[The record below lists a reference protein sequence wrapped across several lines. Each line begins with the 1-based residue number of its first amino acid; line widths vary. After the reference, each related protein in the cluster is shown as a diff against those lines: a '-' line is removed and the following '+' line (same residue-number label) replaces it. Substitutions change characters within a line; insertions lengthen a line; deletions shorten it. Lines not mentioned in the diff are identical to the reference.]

1 MTRQELIQ
9 QIKEKQSFL
18 CVGLD
23 TDVSKMPQSL
33 IEQMKKEYGESE
45 WLFPAIW
52 EFNAR
57 IIDATAPYC
66 VAYKPNL
73 AFYEAYGID
82 GMMAFEGTIEYLKE
96 NYPNHFIIA
105 DAKRGD
111 IGNTS
116 KMYAKTFFEGYD
128 VDALTVAPYMGE
140 DSVTPFLGYDGK
152 WVILLA
158 LTSNKGSQDF
168 QLTALHTPIIGR
180 WGSGNFKGERLF
192 ERVLTTSQQ
201 WGNEDNMMYV
211 VGATQGQL
219 FERIRDLVPHHFLLV
234 PGVGAQGGS
243 LQEVCKYGMTKDCGL
258 LVNSSRGIIYA
269 SNGEDFAEVA
279 GQKAK
284 ELQQEMAIELAKI
297 N

>member
-1 MTRQELIQ
+1 MNRKELIK
-9 QIKEKQSFL
+9 QIKQKQSFL

-23 TDVSKMPQSL
+23 TDPKKMPQCVFDL
-33 IEQMKKEYGESE
+33 HDPV
-45 WLFPAIW
+45 F
-52 EFNAR
+52 EFNKA

-73 AFYEAYGID
+73 AFYEAYGLK
-82 GMMAFEGTIEYLKE
+82 GMESFVKTIQYLKE
-96 NYPNHFIIA
+96 HHPHHLIIA

-116 KMYAKTFFEGYD
+116 QMYARTFFEEYD

-140 DSVTPFLGYDGK
+140 DSVTPFLQYEGK

-168 QLTALHTPIIGR
+168 QLLKTSS
-180 WGSGNFKGERLF
+180 SGEEPEQRLF
-192 ERVLTTSQQ
+192 EQVILKSQE
-201 WGNEDNMMYV
+201 WGTPDNMMYV
-211 VGATQGQL
+211 VGATQGRM
-219 FERIRDLVPHHFLLV
+219 FEDIRRVAPDHFLLV

-243 LQEVCKYGMTKDCGL
+243 LEEVCKYGMNSDCGL

-269 SNGEDFAEVA
+269 CNDDHYAEIA
-279 GQKAK
+279 GNKAR
-284 ELQQEMAIELAKI
+284 ELQQQMAEMLSLRFEV
-297 N
+297 

>member
-1 MTRQELIQ
+1 MNREELIE
-9 QIKEKQSFL
+9 QIKTKKSFL

-23 TDVSKMPQSL
+23 TDLKKIPQHL
-33 IEQMKKEYGESE
+33 
-45 WLFPAIW
+45 LNDNDAIFT
-52 EFNAR
+52 FNKN

-73 AFYEAYGID
+73 AFYEAFGVKGLI
-82 GMMAFEGTIEYLKE
+82 AFEKTINYLNEY
-96 NYPNHFIIA
+96 YPDHFIIA

-116 KMYAKTFFEGYD
+116 KMYARTFFEEYD

-158 LTSNKGSQDF
+158 LTSNKGSNDF
-168 QLTALHTPIIGR
+168 QLTTDTE
-180 WGSGNFKGERLF
+180 GERLF
-192 ERVLTTSQQ
+192 EKVIRKSQQ
-201 WGNEDNMMYV
+201 WGDINNMMYV
-211 VGATQGQL
+211 VGATQGKM
-219 FERIRDLVPHHFLLV
+219 FEDIRKVAPESFLLV

-243 LQEVCKYGMTKDCGL
+243 LEEVCRYGMTKDCGL

-269 SNGEDFAEVA
+269 SNGEDYAEVA

-284 ELQQEMAIELAKI
+284 ELQEQMALELAKI
-297 N
+297 CYNS

>member
-1 MTRQELIQ
+1 MNRIELIE
-9 QIKEKQSFL
+9 QIKTKKSFL

-23 TDVSKMPQSL
+23 TDLKKIPQHL
-33 IEQMKKEYGESE
+33 
-45 WLFPAIW
+45 LNDNDAIYT
-52 EFNAR
+52 FNKN

-73 AFYEAYGID
+73 AFYEAFGVK
-82 GMMAFEGTIEYLKE
+82 GMIAFEKTINYLNKY
-96 NYPNHFIIA
+96 YPDHFIIA

-116 KMYAKTFFEGYD
+116 KMYARTFFEEYD

-158 LTSNKGSQDF
+158 LTSNKGSNDF
-168 QLTALHTPIIGR
+168 QLTTDTE
-180 WGSGNFKGERLF
+180 GERLF
-192 ERVLTTSQQ
+192 EKVIRKSQQ
-201 WGNEDNMMYV
+201 WGNIDNMMYV
-211 VGATQGQL
+211 VGATQGKM
-219 FERIRDLVPHHFLLV
+219 FEDIRKVAPESFLLV

-243 LQEVCKYGMTKDCGL
+243 LEEVCRYGMTKDCGL

-269 SNGEDFAEVA
+269 SNGEDYAEVA
-279 GQKAK
+279 AQKAK
-284 ELQQEMAIELAKI
+284 ELQEQMAAELAKI
-297 N
+297 CYIS

>member
-1 MTRQELIQ
+1 MTRQELIE
-9 QIKEKQSFL
+9 QIKQKQSFL

-23 TDVSKMPQSL
+23 TDINKIPECV
-33 IEQMKKEYGESE
+33 KKLVDDQCEDEEDRLAMY
-45 WLFPAIW
+45 IYV
-52 EFNAR
+52 FNKF

-73 AFYEAYGID
+73 AFYECYGID
-82 GMMAFEGTIEYLKE
+82 GMYAYDRTVNYLKSK
-96 NYPNHFIIA
+96 YPKHFIIA

-116 KMYAKTFFEGYD
+116 KMYAKTFFEGD
-128 VDALTVAPYMGE
+128 TQVDALTVAPYMGE

-158 LTSNKGSQDF
+158 LTSNKGSHDF
-168 QLTALHTPIIGR
+168 QLTEDA
-180 WGSGNFKGERLF
+180 NGERLF
-192 ERVLTTSQQ
+192 EKVLRTSQQ
-201 WGNEDNMMYV
+201 WGNDENMMYV
-211 VGATQGQL
+211 VGATQGQM
-219 FERIRDLVPHHFLLV
+219 FEDIRKVAPNHFLLV

-279 GQKAK
+279 AQKAK
-284 ELQQEMAIELAKI
+284 ELQEQMAEEIK
-297 N
+297 NRM

>member
-1 MTRQELIQ
+1 MKRQELIN

-23 TDVSKMPQSL
+23 TDIDKIPQC
-33 IEQMKKEYGESE
+33 IIDEAKAHDGENYIFRA
-45 WLFPAIW
+45 LC
-52 EFNAR
+52 EFNAL

-73 AFYEAYGID
+73 AFYETYGVD
-82 GMMAFEGTIEYLKE
+82 GLLAFEATIDYLKE
-96 NYPNHFIIA
+96 EYPDHFIIA

-116 KMYAKTFFEGYD
+116 KMYAKTFFETYD

-140 DSVTPFLGYDGK
+140 DSVTPFLGYDNK

-158 LTSNKGSQDF
+158 LTSNKGSHDF
-168 QLTALHTPIIGR
+168 QLMKD
-180 WGSGNFKGERLF
+180 SQGNRLF
-192 ERVLTTSQQ
+192 EKVLKTSQQ
-201 WGNEDNMMYV
+201 WGTPDNMMYV
-211 VGATQGQL
+211 VGATQGQM
-219 FERIRDLVPHHFLLV
+219 FEDIRCVAPEHFLLV

-243 LQEVCKYGMTKDCGL
+243 LEEVCKYGMTKDCGL

-269 SNGEDFAEVA
+269 SSSQDFAEVA
-279 GQKAK
+279 AQKSQ
-284 ELQQEMAIELAKI
+284 ELQQQMAAELRRAGI
-297 N
+297 I